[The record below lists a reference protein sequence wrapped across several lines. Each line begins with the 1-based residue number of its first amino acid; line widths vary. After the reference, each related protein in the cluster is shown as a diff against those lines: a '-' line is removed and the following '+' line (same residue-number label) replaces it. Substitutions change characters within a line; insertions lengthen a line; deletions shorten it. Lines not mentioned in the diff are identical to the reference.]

1 MYKTN
6 KSKLHVELLTEWQCA
21 SCCIVLTK
29 FLKLPQPSDL
39 IKLLTELVGDG
50 FNNFI
55 LGEVSELNKDE
66 IDTFDDKNNVELTEV
81 RRAGWLGF

>member
-1 MYKTN
+1 M
-6 KSKLHVELLTEWQCA
+6 
-21 SCCIVLTK
+21 IVLTK

-50 FNNFI
+50 FNIFI
-55 LGEVSELNKDE
+55 LGEVSELNMNE
-66 IDTFDDKNNVELTEV
+66 NVTFDDKLMRILTEV